1 MKRKTIRFL
10 AILLGLLFA
19 LAVFLATDL
28 APGSTDAKLVMG
40 LTVLSLN
47 FSSIGVFI
55 VFLITRKDE

>member
-10 AILLGLLFA
+10 AIVLGLLFA

-40 LTVLSLN
+40 LTVCH
-47 FSSIGVFI
+47 
-55 VFLITRKDE
+55 